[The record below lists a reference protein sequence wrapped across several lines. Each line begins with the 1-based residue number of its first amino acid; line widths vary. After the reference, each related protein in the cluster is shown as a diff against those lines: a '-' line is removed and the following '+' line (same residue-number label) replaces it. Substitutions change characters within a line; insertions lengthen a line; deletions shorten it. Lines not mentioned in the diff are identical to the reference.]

1 MSLLRNYKREYEELL
16 AKFEDLSRRHDEL
29 EDANGSLSRVTNEV
43 NSLKYDLDDLTSKV
57 ARLRNE
63 ESDLS
68 ILVFSKQSELDRI
81 EDNRREAVTEYN
93 EKSRILAGYETE
105 IVEKQAQAELAAR
118 ELTAVL
124 GRMEATR
131 LEYEEYDKGLVAL
144 REEESSKRTSV
155 IRLQEEIDQLKYEK
169 EKYSNLEV
177 LKVRFDEVNDR
188 VQDALK
194 QRADLEFEIKD
205 LEQSRRNLI
214 DEITRI
220 RNEMISQR
228 TLFEQHVL
236 QEKVAIEKELMQM
249 RVDLDD
255 AIKQRQDRLAILDR
269 ELSEAKIRYSK
280 IAAATDTL
288 IEELNENEK
297 KVQMLKVERDNLQ
310 DESNALNKRVET
322 LASKASALDAEVQL
336 LTRQVDRLNDE
347 RQITSGLL
355 EQIRGSIQGL
365 TGSKEA
371 IIENITRLNQQL
383 VEKNRVYSD
392 SFNEHQELLEHIQ
405 SRKIEAVNLKGIIEI
420 RSRKLRDIDRELA
433 SLEALRDEYESDLR
447 QILDLQKS
455 LSADLTNSQE
465 NVQSLQDTIAALR
478 KKFTEILKIR
488 KARQESVRR
497 ERAKEA
503 YEEEDDYADDTDN
516 KVFKPGTVASEETL
530 KAIYADT
537 DPDALDDLK
546 HIFAGSRV
554 DLITVESG
562 SQAFDE
568 LKTEPYDLAFFD
580 LNLPGMSPIEIIER
594 MRASNVYKTI
604 PIFAML
610 DAPDEN
616 LQLLA
621 FDAGATNIIYKPLSP
636 EIVISEVKKYLP
648 I

>member
-16 AKFEDLSRRHDEL
+16 AKFEDLSRRHEEL
-29 EDANGSLSRVTNEV
+29 EDANGSLTRITNEV
-43 NSLKYDLDDLTSKV
+43 NSLRYDLDDLTSKV

-68 ILVFSKQSELDRI
+68 ILLFSKQSELDRI
-81 EDNRREAVTEYN
+81 EENRREAVAEYN
-93 EKSRILAGYETE
+93 EKSQILARYETE
-105 IVEKQAQAELAAR
+105 MVEKQAGADLAAR

-124 GRMEATR
+124 GRMEAAR
-131 LEYEEYDKGLVAL
+131 LEYEEYDKGLAAL

-155 IRLQEEIDQLKYEK
+155 IRLQEEIDQLKYER

-194 QRADLEFEIKD
+194 QRADLEFEIRD
-205 LEQSRRNLI
+205 LEQNRRNLI
-214 DEITRI
+214 DEITRV

-310 DESNALNKRVET
+310 DESTALNKRVET
-322 LASKASALDAEVQL
+322 LSSKASALEAEVQL

-347 RQITSGLL
+347 RQVTSGLL

-383 VEKNRVYSD
+383 IEKNRVYSD

-488 KARQESVRR
+488 KARQESIRR

-503 YEEEDDYADDTDN
+503 YEEDDDYVDDTDN
-516 KVFKPGTVASEETL
+516 KVFKPGTVASEEVL

-537 DPDALDDLK
+537 DREALEDLK
-546 HIFAGSRV
+546 DIFSGSRV
-554 DLITVESG
+554 DLVTVESG

-580 LNLPGMSPIEIIER
+580 LDLPGMSPIEIIER

-610 DAPDEN
+610 EAPDEN

>member
-1 MSLLRNYKREYEELL
+1 MSLFRNYKREYEELL
-16 AKFEDLSRRHDEL
+16 SKFEDLNRRHEEL
-29 EDANGSLSRVTNEV
+29 EDANGSLSRIANEV
-43 NSLKYDLDDLTSKV
+43 NSLRYDLDDLTSKV

-68 ILVFSKQSELDRI
+68 ILLFSKQSELERI
-81 EDNRREAVTEYN
+81 EDNRREAVSEYN
-93 EKSRILAGYETE
+93 EKSRILAGYESE
-105 IVEKQAQAELAAR
+105 MVDKQAKAELAAR
-118 ELTAVL
+118 ELTALL
-124 GRMEATR
+124 GRMEAAR
-131 LEYEEYDKGLVAL
+131 LEYEEYDKGLAAL

-194 QRADLEFEIKD
+194 ERADLEFETRD

-288 IEELNENEK
+288 IEELNANEK

-310 DESNALNKRVET
+310 DESTALNKRVET
-322 LASKASALDAEVQL
+322 LSSKASALDAEVQL

-383 VEKNRVYSD
+383 VEKNRVYSE

-503 YEEEDDYADDTDN
+503 YEEDDDYADDTDN

-568 LKTEPYDLAFFD
+568 LKTEPFDLAFFD

-594 MRASNVYKTI
+594 MRASNVYKSI

-610 DAPDEN
+610 EAPDEN

>member
-1 MSLLRNYKREYEELL
+1 LSLFRNYKREYEELL
-16 AKFEDLSRRHDEL
+16 SKFEDLNRRHEEL
-29 EDANGSLSRVTNEV
+29 EDANGSLSRIANEV
-43 NSLKYDLDDLTSKV
+43 NSLRYDLDDLTSKV

-68 ILVFSKQSELDRI
+68 ILLFSKQSELEKI
-81 EDNRREAVTEYN
+81 EDNRREAVSEYN
-93 EKSRILAGYETE
+93 EKSRILAGYESE
-105 IVEKQAQAELAAR
+105 MVDKQAKAELAAR
-118 ELTAVL
+118 ELTALL
-124 GRMEATR
+124 GRMEAAR
-131 LEYEEYDKGLVAL
+131 LEYEEYDKGLATL

-194 QRADLEFEIKD
+194 ERADLEFETRD

-288 IEELNENEK
+288 IEELNANEK

-310 DESNALNKRVET
+310 DESTALNKRVET
-322 LASKASALDAEVQL
+322 LSSKASALDAEVQL

-383 VEKNRVYSD
+383 VEKNRVYSE

-503 YEEEDDYADDTDN
+503 YEEDDDYADDTDN

-537 DPDALDDLK
+537 NPDALDDLK

-568 LKTEPYDLAFFD
+568 LKTEPFDLAFFD

-594 MRASNVYKTI
+594 MRASNVYKSI

-610 DAPDEN
+610 EAPDEN

>member
-1 MSLLRNYKREYEELL
+1 MSLFRNYKREYEELL
-16 AKFEDLSRRHDEL
+16 SKFEDLNRRHEEL
-29 EDANGSLSRVTNEV
+29 EDANGSLSRIANEV
-43 NSLKYDLDDLTSKV
+43 NSLRYDLDDLTSKV

-68 ILVFSKQSELDRI
+68 ILLFSKQSELEKI
-81 EDNRREAVTEYN
+81 EDNRREAVYEYN
-93 EKSRILAGYETE
+93 EKSRILAGYESE
-105 IVEKQAQAELAAR
+105 MVDKQAKAELAAR
-118 ELTAVL
+118 ELTALL
-124 GRMEATR
+124 GRMEAAR
-131 LEYEEYDKGLVAL
+131 LEYEEYDKGLAAL

-194 QRADLEFEIKD
+194 QRADLEFETRD

-288 IEELNENEK
+288 IEELNANEK

-310 DESNALNKRVET
+310 DESTALNKRVET
-322 LASKASALDAEVQL
+322 LSSKASALDAEVQL

-383 VEKNRVYSD
+383 VEKNRVYSE

-420 RSRKLRDIDRELA
+420 RSRKLRDIDHELA

-503 YEEEDDYADDTDN
+503 YEEDDDYADDTDN

-568 LKTEPYDLAFFD
+568 LKTEPFDLAFFD

-594 MRASNVYKTI
+594 MRASNVYKSI

-610 DAPDEN
+610 EAPDEN

>member
-81 EDNRREAVTEYN
+81 EDNRREAVSEYN

-124 GRMEATR
+124 GKMEATR

>member
-81 EDNRREAVTEYN
+81 EDNRREAVSEYN
-93 EKSRILAGYETE
+93 EKSRILAGYETG

>member
-124 GRMEATR
+124 GKMEATR

-322 LASKASALDAEVQL
+322 LASKASALDADVQL
-336 LTRQVDRLNDE
+336 LTTPVDRLNDE

-355 EQIRGSIQGL
+355 EQIRRSIQGL

-371 IIENITRLNQQL
+371 
-383 VEKNRVYSD
+383 
-392 SFNEHQELLEHIQ
+392 
-405 SRKIEAVNLKGIIEI
+405 
-420 RSRKLRDIDRELA
+420 
-433 SLEALRDEYESDLR
+433 
-447 QILDLQKS
+447 
-455 LSADLTNSQE
+455 
-465 NVQSLQDTIAALR
+465 
-478 KKFTEILKIR
+478 
-488 KARQESVRR
+488 
-497 ERAKEA
+497 
-503 YEEEDDYADDTDN
+503 
-516 KVFKPGTVASEETL
+516 
-530 KAIYADT
+530 
-537 DPDALDDLK
+537 
-546 HIFAGSRV
+546 
-554 DLITVESG
+554 
-562 SQAFDE
+562 
-568 LKTEPYDLAFFD
+568 
-580 LNLPGMSPIEIIER
+580 
-594 MRASNVYKTI
+594 
-604 PIFAML
+604 
-610 DAPDEN
+610 
-616 LQLLA
+616 
-621 FDAGATNIIYKPLSP
+621 
-636 EIVISEVKKYLP
+636 VI
-648 I
+648 

>member
-1 MSLLRNYKREYEELL
+1 LSLLRNYKREYEELL
-16 AKFEDLSRRHDEL
+16 AKFEDLSRRHEEL
-29 EDANGSLSRVTNEV
+29 EDANGSLTRITNEV
-43 NSLKYDLDDLTSKV
+43 NSLRYDLDDLTSKV

-68 ILVFSKQSELDRI
+68 ILLFSKQSELDRI
-81 EDNRREAVTEYN
+81 EENRREAVAEYN
-93 EKSRILAGYETE
+93 EKSQILARYETE
-105 IVEKQAQAELAAR
+105 MVEKQAGADLAAR

-124 GRMEATR
+124 GRMEAAR
-131 LEYEEYDKGLVAL
+131 LEYEEYDKGLAAL

-155 IRLQEEIDQLKYEK
+155 IRLQEEIDQLKYER

-194 QRADLEFEIKD
+194 QRADLEFEIRD
-205 LEQSRRNLI
+205 LEQNRRNLI
-214 DEITRI
+214 DEITRV

-310 DESNALNKRVET
+310 DESTALNKRVET
-322 LASKASALDAEVQL
+322 LSSKASALEAEVQL

-347 RQITSGLL
+347 RQVTSGLL

-383 VEKNRVYSD
+383 IEKNRVYSD

-488 KARQESVRR
+488 KARQESIRR

-503 YEEEDDYADDTDN
+503 YEEDDDYVDDTDN
-516 KVFKPGTVASEETL
+516 KVFKPGTVASEEVL

-537 DPDALDDLK
+537 DREALEDLK
-546 HIFAGSRV
+546 DIFSGSRV
-554 DLITVESG
+554 DLVTVESG

-580 LNLPGMSPIEIIER
+580 LDLPGMSPIEIIER

-610 DAPDEN
+610 EAPDEN